1 MCGEHQNASRL
12 SHGPLGSSP
21 HVRGALRPSATIGL
35 GCGIIPACA
44 GSTLF
49 CHRFFGRFRDH
60 PRMCGEHLPESAI
73 CGHSRGSSPHVRGA
87 QNLLP
92 IMQDLDGIIPA
103 CAGSTCAR
111 LSARLEHGD
120 HPRMC
125 GEHGRLATMPCR
137 SPGSSPH
144 VRGAQRLE
152 RQSCSLSGIIPA
164 CAGSTSWETLRRSS
178 IRDHPR
184 MCGEHELGDFAAF
197 LDQGSSPHVRGALRQ
212 TQRQGQRLGIIPAC
226 AGSTPTATRPSREP
240 RDHPRMCGEH
250 FTTTGSPYCSS
261 GSSPHVRGAPTG
273 DLLGVTIGGII
284 PACAGSTPTA
294 TRPSREPRDHP
305 RMCGEHLPDVSL
317 AVPLPGSSPHVRGAR
332 PCLPLVAEPCGI
344 IPACAG
350 STVGR

>member
-1 MCGEHQNASRL
+1 MCGEHFIISARGL
-12 SHGPLGSSP
+12 GKTGSSP
-21 HVRGALRPSATIGL
+21 HVRGALSQLQCPCRWL
-35 GCGIIPACA
+35 GIIPACA
-44 GSTLF
+44 GSTTSIG
-49 CHRFFGRFRDH
+49 HNWTGMWDH
-60 PRMCGEHLPESAI
+60 PRMCGEHVVLPPFFWTVS
-73 CGHSRGSSPHVRGA
+73 GSSPHVRGA
-87 QNLLP
+87 QFRGEFVDHLV
-92 IMQDLDGIIPA
+92 GIIPA
-103 CAGSTCAR
+103 CAGSTTGVAA
-111 LSARLEHGD
+111 SAKVTRD

-152 RQSCSLSGIIPA
+152 RQSCSLS
-164 CAGSTSWETLRRSS
+164 
-178 IRDHPR
+178 
-184 MCGEHELGDFAAF
+184 
-197 LDQGSSPHVRGALRQ
+197 
-212 TQRQGQRLGIIPAC
+212 
-226 AGSTPTATRPSREP
+226 
-240 RDHPRMCGEH
+240 
-250 FTTTGSPYCSS
+250 
-261 GSSPHVRGAPTG
+261 
-273 DLLGVTIGGII
+273 GII

>member
-1 MCGEHQNASRL
+1 
-12 SHGPLGSSP
+12 
-21 HVRGALRPSATIGL
+21 
-35 GCGIIPACA
+35 
-44 GSTLF
+44 
-49 CHRFFGRFRDH
+49 
-60 PRMCGEHLPESAI
+60 
-73 CGHSRGSSPHVRGA
+73 
-87 QNLLP
+87 
-92 IMQDLDGIIPA
+92 
-103 CAGSTCAR
+103 
-111 LSARLEHGD
+111 
-120 HPRMC
+120 MC

-152 RQSCSLSGIIPA
+152 RQSCSLS
-164 CAGSTSWETLRRSS
+164 
-178 IRDHPR
+178 
-184 MCGEHELGDFAAF
+184 
-197 LDQGSSPHVRGALRQ
+197 
-212 TQRQGQRLGIIPAC
+212 GIIPAC

-317 AVPLPGSSPHVRGAR
+317 AVPLPGSSPHVRGALAR
-332 PCLPLVAEPCGI
+332 RFASGSATGI

>member
-1 MCGEHQNASRL
+1 MCGEHFIISARGL
-12 SHGPLGSSP
+12 GKTGSSP

-87 QNLLP
+87 RQ
-92 IMQDLDGIIPA
+92 A
-103 CAGSTCAR
+103 CDDA
-111 LSARLEHGD
+111 LQE
-120 HPRMC
+120 
-125 GEHGRLATMPCR
+125 
-137 SPGSSPH
+137 
-144 VRGAQRLE
+144 
-152 RQSCSLSGIIPA
+152 SGIIPA
-164 CAGSTSWETLRRSS
+164 CAGSTTVGKTKLLFIW
-178 IRDHPR
+178 DHPR

-197 LDQGSSPHVRGALRQ
+197 LDQ
-212 TQRQGQRLGIIPAC
+212 
-226 AGSTPTATRPSREP
+226 
-240 RDHPRMCGEH
+240 
-250 FTTTGSPYCSS
+250 

>member
-92 IMQDLDGIIPA
+92 IMQDLEGIIPA
-103 CAGSTCAR
+103 CAGSTTGVAA
-111 LSARLEHGD
+111 SAKVTRD

-144 VRGAQRLE
+144 VRGARAGRLCGVP
-152 RQSCSLSGIIPA
+152 RSGIIPA
-164 CAGSTSWETLRRSS
+164 CAGSTPSNTTPRATT
-178 IRDHPR
+178 RDHPR
-184 MCGEHELGDFAAF
+184 MCGEHADGNKTIQGAK
-197 LDQGSSPHVRGALRQ
+197 GSSPHVRGALARRFASGSATGIIPACAGSTPMSPTGRGAMWDHPRMCGEHSRPMKSRSNCGGSSPHVRGARQ
-212 TQRQGQRLGIIPAC
+212 SRSLINLSLGIIPAC
-226 AGSTPTATRPSREP
+226 AGSTSETAL
-240 RDHPRMCGEH
+240 HPW
-250 FTTTGSPYCSS
+250 
-261 GSSPHVRGAPTG
+261 
-273 DLLGVTIGGII
+273 
-284 PACAGSTPTA
+284 
-294 TRPSREPRDHP
+294 
-305 RMCGEHLPDVSL
+305 
-317 AVPLPGSSPHVRGAR
+317 
-332 PCLPLVAEPCGI
+332 
-344 IPACAG
+344 
-350 STVGR
+350 

>member
-87 QNLLP
+87 QFRGEFVDHLV
-92 IMQDLDGIIPA
+92 GIIPA
-103 CAGSTCAR
+103 CAGSTTGVAA
-111 LSARLEHGD
+111 SAKVTRD

-197 LDQGSSPHVRGALRQ
+197 LDQGSSPHVRGARRRQ
-212 TQRQGQRLGIIPAC
+212 QDHPGSQGIIPAC
-226 AGSTPTATRPSREP
+226 AGSTSRPPDLHTVP
-240 RDHPRMCGEH
+240 RDHPRMCGERPLV
-250 FTTTGSPYCSS
+250 TSSASPSA
-261 GSSPHVRGAPTG
+261 GSSPHVRGARRRQQDHPG
-273 DLLGVTIGGII
+273 SQGII
-284 PACAGSTPTA
+284 PACAGSTCQTF
-294 TRPSREPRDHP
+294 R
-305 RMCGEHLPDVSL
+305 
-317 AVPLPGSSPHVRGAR
+317 
-332 PCLPLVAEPCGI
+332 
-344 IPACAG
+344 
-350 STVGR
+350 

>member
-1 MCGEHQNASRL
+1 MRGTQHRYHIAVVIRGIIPACAGSTSLSVRVVSVRRDHPRMCGEHQNASRL

-164 CAGSTSWETLRRSS
+164 CAGSTSWETLRRTSN
-178 IRDHPR
+178 RDHPR
-184 MCGEHELGDFAAF
+184 MCGEHSVKHNAKGN
-197 LDQGSSPHVRGALRQ
+197 DQGSSPHVRGARRRQ
-212 TQRQGQRLGIIPAC
+212 QDHPGSQGIIPAC
-226 AGSTPTATRPSREP
+226 AGST
-240 RDHPRMCGEH
+240 
-250 FTTTGSPYCSS
+250 
-261 GSSPHVRGAPTG
+261 
-273 DLLGVTIGGII
+273 
-284 PACAGSTPTA
+284 
-294 TRPSREPRDHP
+294 
-305 RMCGEHLPDVSL
+305 
-317 AVPLPGSSPHVRGAR
+317 
-332 PCLPLVAEPCGI
+332 
-344 IPACAG
+344 
-350 STVGR
+350 

>member
-1 MCGEHQNASRL
+1 MCGEHFIISARGL
-12 SHGPLGSSP
+12 GKTGSSP

-87 QNLLP
+87 RQ
-92 IMQDLDGIIPA
+92 A
-103 CAGSTCAR
+103 CDDA
-111 LSARLEHGD
+111 LQE
-120 HPRMC
+120 
-125 GEHGRLATMPCR
+125 
-137 SPGSSPH
+137 
-144 VRGAQRLE
+144 
-152 RQSCSLSGIIPA
+152 SGIIPA
-164 CAGSTSWETLRRSS
+164 CAGSTTVGKTKLLFIW
-178 IRDHPR
+178 DHPR

-197 LDQGSSPHVRGALRQ
+197 LDQ
-212 TQRQGQRLGIIPAC
+212 
-226 AGSTPTATRPSREP
+226 
-240 RDHPRMCGEH
+240 
-250 FTTTGSPYCSS
+250 

-305 RMCGEHLPDVSL
+305 RMCGEHVPDDSL

>member
-44 GSTLF
+44 GSTT
-49 CHRFFGRFRDH
+49 GVAA
-60 PRMCGEHLPESAI
+60 SAKVT
-73 CGHSRGSSPHVRGA
+73 R
-87 QNLLP
+87 
-92 IMQDLDGIIPA
+92 
-103 CAGSTCAR
+103 
-111 LSARLEHGD
+111 D

-164 CAGSTSWETLRRSS
+164 CAGSTRTY
-178 IRDHPR
+178 
-184 MCGEHELGDFAAF
+184 A
-197 LDQGSSPHVRGALRQ
+197 
-212 TQRQGQRLGIIPAC
+212 
-226 AGSTPTATRPSREP
+226 PSKP
-240 RDHPRMCGEH
+240 LTRDHPRMCGEH

-350 STVGR
+350 STAPHGRTARPKRDHPRMCGEHSFVANP

>member
-1 MCGEHQNASRL
+1 
-12 SHGPLGSSP
+12 
-21 HVRGALRPSATIGL
+21 
-35 GCGIIPACA
+35 
-44 GSTLF
+44 
-49 CHRFFGRFRDH
+49 
-60 PRMCGEHLPESAI
+60 
-73 CGHSRGSSPHVRGA
+73 
-87 QNLLP
+87 
-92 IMQDLDGIIPA
+92 
-103 CAGSTCAR
+103 
-111 LSARLEHGD
+111 
-120 HPRMC
+120 MC

-152 RQSCSLSGIIPA
+152 RQSCSLS
-164 CAGSTSWETLRRSS
+164 
-178 IRDHPR
+178 
-184 MCGEHELGDFAAF
+184 
-197 LDQGSSPHVRGALRQ
+197 
-212 TQRQGQRLGIIPAC
+212 GIIPAC

-317 AVPLPGSSPHVRGAR
+317 AVPLPGSSPHVRGAQSADEVEVELR
-332 PCLPLVAEPCGI
+332 GI

-350 STVGR
+350 STPIAFVN

>member
-1 MCGEHQNASRL
+1 M
-12 SHGPLGSSP
+12 
-21 HVRGALRPSATIGL
+21 RGAQFRGEFVDHLV
-35 GCGIIPACA
+35 GIIPACA
-44 GSTLF
+44 GSTT
-49 CHRFFGRFRDH
+49 GVAA
-60 PRMCGEHLPESAI
+60 SAKVT
-73 CGHSRGSSPHVRGA
+73 R
-87 QNLLP
+87 
-92 IMQDLDGIIPA
+92 
-103 CAGSTCAR
+103 
-111 LSARLEHGD
+111 D

-184 MCGEHELGDFAAF
+184 MFGEHSVKHNAKGN
-197 LDQGSSPHVRGALRQ
+197 DQ
-212 TQRQGQRLGIIPAC
+212 
-226 AGSTPTATRPSREP
+226 
-240 RDHPRMCGEH
+240 
-250 FTTTGSPYCSS
+250 

>member
-44 GSTLF
+44 GSTRTLRGF
-49 CHRFFGRFRDH
+49 RTGRWDH
-60 PRMCGEHLPESAI
+60 PRMCGEHYVHRPQLDWDV
-73 CGHSRGSSPHVRGA
+73 GSSPHVRGA
-87 QNLLP
+87 RCFATVF
-92 IMQDLDGIIPA
+92 LDGFGIIPA
-103 CAGSTCAR
+103 CAGSTCPSR
-111 LSARLEHGD
+111 PSAATAGD

-125 GEHGRLATMPCR
+125 GEHRICCQSCKIST
-137 SPGSSPH
+137 GSSPH
-144 VRGAQRLE
+144 VRGALVQDFL
-152 RQSCSLSGIIPA
+152 QGLSTGIIPA
-164 CAGSTSWETLRRSS
+164 CAGSTVSWRIRRPPC
-178 IRDHPR
+178 RDHPR
-184 MCGEHELGDFAAF
+184 MCGEHNRGSSFG
-197 LDQGSSPHVRGALRQ
+197 QSHKGSSPHVRGARQ
-212 TQRQGQRLGIIPAC
+212 AC
-226 AGSTPTATRPSREP
+226 DDALQES
-240 RDHPRMCGEH
+240 
-250 FTTTGSPYCSS
+250 
-261 GSSPHVRGAPTG
+261 
-273 DLLGVTIGGII
+273 GII